1 MFHLIVSALDSL
13 VSAAQTT
20 LYVDVVQPLL
30 FRFNLM
36 DYDEDTYDSL
46 YWVIVGVFEVLAM
59 YALLRP
65 LEALRPAERWE
76 NRKAVRVDV
85 IYTWIA
91 KLGILNL
98 LFFFALRPL
107 FDIVQAWLRLHDISN
122 LDFDNLWPGVTTQP
136 IVTFLLYL
144 LVLDFAGYWYHR
156 WEHRIGLWWELHAVH
171 HSQRQMSLWSD
182 DRNHLLD
189 DLLQASFFA
198 AIALVIGVPPSQ
210 FVVLVAI
217 ANLAQSVQ
225 HANIRLYF
233 GWLGERLVV
242 SPTFHRRHHAMGY
255 GHEGLKYGCNFGV
268 LFPWWDMLF
277 GSVSRWSRPG
287 FATSSTAGNTVKAS
301 GPSTGWRSC
310 ALPGDCRRGSA
321 ALQATTRPQSD
332 PPFLPLRPP
341 LIPASRGRHYRH
353 PVAWFILCRLRASL
367 FRAGFFPAAF
377 CPIVSF
383 TRTGSHE

>member
-1 MFHLIVSALDSL
+1 MFQMIVSLLDGL
-13 VSAAQTT
+13 VSAVQTT
-20 LYVDVVQPLL
+20 LYVDLVQPLL

-36 DYDEDTYDSL
+36 GYDEDTYDSL

-65 LEALRPAERWE
+65 LEAWRPAEKWPD
-76 NRKAVRVDV
+76 RKSVRVDV
-85 IYTWIA
+85 LYTWIA
-91 KLGILNL
+91 KLGLLNL

-107 FDIVQAWLRLHDISN
+107 FDNVQAWLRLHDIAN

-136 IVTFLLYL
+136 IVTFLMYL

-156 WEHRIGLWWELHAVH
+156 WQHRIGVWWELHAVH
-171 HSQRQMSLWSD
+171 HSQRQMSLWCD

-210 FVVLVAI
+210 FVVLVAVT
-217 ANLAQSVQ
+217 NLAQSVQ

-242 SPTFHRRHHAMGY
+242 SPTFHRRHHAVGY

-277 GSVSRWSRPG
+277 GSVSWNREVEPTGIRDQLDGRRYGEGFWAQHGLAFARIAGRLSHKARKSRK
-287 FATSSTAGNTVKAS
+287 TADGGT
-301 GPSTGWRSC
+301 
-310 ALPGDCRRGSA
+310 
-321 ALQATTRPQSD
+321 
-332 PPFLPLRPP
+332 
-341 LIPASRGRHYRH
+341 
-353 PVAWFILCRLRASL
+353 ASL
-367 FRAGFFPAAF
+367 
-377 CPIVSF
+377 
-383 TRTGSHE
+383 